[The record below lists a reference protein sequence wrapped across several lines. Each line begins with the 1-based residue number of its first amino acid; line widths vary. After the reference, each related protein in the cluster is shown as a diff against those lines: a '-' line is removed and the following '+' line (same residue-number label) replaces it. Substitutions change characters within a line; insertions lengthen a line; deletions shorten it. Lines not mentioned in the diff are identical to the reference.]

1 MQSKRMSLVEAL
13 ANLIVGYLGSVA
25 IFHLVLPLF
34 GIYPSVGQSFSVVF
48 IFAVWGVVKSYG
60 IRRFFNFL
68 YIKYYNNLALNEVL

>member
-1 MQSKRMSLVEAL
+1 MQSRRMSFIEAL
-13 ANLIVGYLGSVA
+13 ANLIIGYLGSVA

-60 IRRFFNFL
+60 LRRFFNFL
-68 YIKYYNNLALNEVL
+68 HIKYFSKLAQQKVQ